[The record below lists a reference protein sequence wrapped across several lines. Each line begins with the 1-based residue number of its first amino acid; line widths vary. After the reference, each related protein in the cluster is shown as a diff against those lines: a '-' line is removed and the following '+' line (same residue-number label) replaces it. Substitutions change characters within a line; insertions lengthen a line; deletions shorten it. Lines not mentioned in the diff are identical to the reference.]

1 MRAEGYLAAVLADGS
16 TPFRRGGRIRE
27 LLGLPAAA
35 SVDFFAQVRPRP
47 VFGYLRGGDR
57 RKATGP
63 RFPVLP
69 DGMPVPSWPDPPA
82 PERRTFRAPVDP
94 DVDTG
99 GESVLPVDREAAAPA
114 RPRRTDRP
122 TERRTADAP
131 PAVSSPV
138 DEQDPADVQSWP
150 EHHGESDVE
159 IATRPDR
166 GSPSPMTTEV
176 VVVPG
181 VSRPKDTPADR
192 GQVAGP
198 DVVGSDDPPVI
209 RPRESVELTAG
220 EPPTGADPVEA
231 HGVARAV
238 APVDVGVPATT
249 DVPDAPERIAVSM
262 PAVRAAVPAE
272 ARVDVRAGTRTAAT
286 RVVAEETP
294 RRTEVAEVRRI
305 GVVPTVL
312 PAAPDVVTP
321 SADRPPPR
329 PSTSDAPRRAPEP
342 ADLWPVVEQV
352 EAPWTQRE
360 TRPPEP
366 TPPPPPLPEAP
377 PVVVV
382 RDEPTTPAYW
392 ERRHLGRLR
401 IGILR

>member
-16 TPFRRGGRIRE
+16 TPFRRGGRIRD

-35 SVDFFAQVRPRP
+35 SVDFFARVRPRP

-57 RKATGP
+57 RTATGP

-82 PERRTFRAPVDP
+82 PERRTFRAPEDP
-94 DVDTG
+94 ETDTG
-99 GESVLPVDREAAAPA
+99 GESVSPVDREAAPA
-114 RPRRTDRP
+114 RPRRTDRS
-122 TERRTADAP
+122 TERRAADAP
-131 PAVSSPV
+131 PAVGSPV
-138 DEQDPADVQSWP
+138 DERVFADVESWP
-150 EHHGESDVE
+150 EHAGESDVE
-159 IATRPDR
+159 TATPPDPWS
-166 GSPSPMTTEV
+166 GSPNTEV

-181 VSRPKDTPADR
+181 LSRPKDTPADR

-209 RPRESVELTAG
+209 RPRGNAEPAVGESPAG
-220 EPPTGADPVEA
+220 TDPVEE

-249 DVPDAPERIAVSM
+249 DVPGVPERIAVSM

-272 ARVDVRAGTRTAAT
+272 ARVDVRAGVRTAAP
-286 RVVAEETP
+286 RAVAEETP
-294 RRTEVAEVRRI
+294 RRTEVAEVRRA
-305 GVVPTVL
+305 GVVPTVM

-329 PSTSDAPRRAPEP
+329 PSTPDTPRRPPEP
-342 ADLWPVVEQV
+342 ADLWPVTEQV

-360 TRPPEP
+360 TRQPEP
-366 TPPPPPLPEAP
+366 TPPPPPPPEAP